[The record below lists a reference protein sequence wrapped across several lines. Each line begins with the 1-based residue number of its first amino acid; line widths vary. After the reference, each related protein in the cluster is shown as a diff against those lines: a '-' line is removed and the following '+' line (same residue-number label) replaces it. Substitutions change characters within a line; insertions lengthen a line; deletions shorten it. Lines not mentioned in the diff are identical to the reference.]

1 MIHQNIFPL
10 YADTLRDVDGARV
23 LDIDGALMAHL
34 NHVDRDRVQQLRYPC
49 RIDAMVMV
57 VCVSG
62 EVSFSS
68 HMSDY
73 TLKAGQSFVSSASVF
88 QYHSICDSEFYALA
102 FESSFLSSMNV
113 DPRFILRMV
122 SQLRLN
128 ACVANVNSEDM
139 NTLQNLFDRILAG
152 YSAKPLSECMEASLR
167 HLLCS
172 VIYRI
177 CDAIINTKNSLPT
190 LGVKERSSE
199 YFEKLM
205 SLLSEHYR
213 EQRNVEFYAEKM
225 NISSKHLSR
234 VIRNY
239 TGRSVHQW
247 IDEFVAL
254 EIKNL
259 LKYSN
264 MSIQQISYDLH
275 FPNPS
280 FMGQYFKRI
289 TGLTPG
295 EYKKS

>member
-1 MIHQNIFPL
+1 MIQQNIFPY
-10 YADTLRDVDGARV
+10 YAGALQGVNGAKV
-23 LDIDGALMAHL
+23 LDIEGALMLHF
-34 NHVDRDRVQQLRYPC
+34 NNVDRNDVQTLKYPC

-57 VCVSG
+57 VCVRG
-62 EVSFSS
+62 EVAFSS
-68 HMSDY
+68 HMKDY

-88 QYHSICDSEFYALA
+88 QFHSITNSEFYALA
-102 FESSFLSSMNV
+102 FESNFLTSMNV
-113 DPRFILRMV
+113 DMRFILRMV
-122 SQLRLN
+122 SQLRIN
-128 ACVANVNSEDM
+128 ASVAEVSDDDIK
-139 NTLQNLFDRILAG
+139 TLGNLFERIFVG

-167 HLLCS
+167 HLFCS

-177 CDAIINTKNSLPT
+177 CDAIITNNNSLPA

-205 SLLSEHYR
+205 ILLSEHSR
-213 EQRNVEFYAEKM
+213 EQRNVEFYAERLH
-225 NISSKHLSR
+225 ISSKHLSR
-234 VIRNY
+234 VIHNY
-239 TGRSVHQW
+239 TGKSVHQW
-247 IDEFVAL
+247 IEEFVAL

-264 MSIQQISYDLH
+264 LSIQQISYTLN

-289 TGLTPG
+289 TGMTPG

>member
-1 MIHQNIFPL
+1 MIKQSIFPY
-10 YADTLRDVDGARV
+10 YADTLQGVKGAKA
-23 LDIDGALMAHL
+23 LEIDGALMLHL
-34 NHVDRDRVQQLRYPC
+34 DSVDRADVQALKYPC

-57 VCVSG
+57 VCVRG

-68 HMSDY
+68 HMKDY

-88 QYHSICDSEFYALA
+88 QFHSIADSEFYALA
-102 FESSFLSSMNV
+102 FESNFLTSMNV
-113 DPRFILRMV
+113 DMRLILRMV
-122 SQLRLN
+122 SQLRIN
-128 ACVANVNSEDM
+128 ACVAEVTSDNMHVIQD
-139 NTLQNLFDRILAG
+139 LFNRIFDQ
-152 YSAKPLSECMEASLR
+152 YSVKPLSECMEASLR
-167 HLLCS
+167 HLFCC

-177 CDAIINTKNSLPT
+177 CDAIIANNSSLPA

-205 SLLSEHYR
+205 ILLSEHYR
-213 EQRNVEFYAEKM
+213 EQRNVEFYAERLH
-225 NISSKHLSR
+225 ISSKHLSR
-234 VIRNY
+234 VIHNY
-239 TGRSVHQW
+239 TGKSVHQW
-247 IDEFVAL
+247 IEEFVAL

-264 MSIQQISYDLH
+264 LSIQQISYTLN

-289 TGLTPG
+289 TGMTPG